1 MAIGSIPGL
10 SFLKNEFA
18 VFILSNIPI
27 YTDRIENFGLFF
39 LQSQNFEY
47 FLVHLS
53 RRLIDELMVCTG
65 ICGSLLSCESSFH
78 ISLIVSSQHKHE

>member
-10 SFLKNEFA
+10 SFIQNEFA
-18 VFILSNIPI
+18 VFILSII
-27 YTDRIENFGLFF
+27 LTYTDMNKKHGLFF
-39 LQSQNFEY
+39 LQSQNFVY

-65 ICGSLLSCESSFH
+65 ICGSLLSCEAHSIFH
-78 ISLIVSSQHKHE
+78 L

>member
-10 SFLKNEFA
+10 SFIKNEFA
-18 VFILSNIPI
+18 VFILSIILI

-39 LQSQNFEY
+39 LQSQNFVY

-53 RRLIDELMVCTG
+53 RRLIDELMVCTD
-65 ICGSLLSCESSFH
+65 ICGSLLSCEAHSIFH
-78 ISLIVSSQHKHE
+78 L

>member
-10 SFLKNEFA
+10 SFIQNEFA
-18 VFILSNIPI
+18 VFIISIILI

-39 LQSQNFEY
+39 LQYQNFVY

-53 RRLIDELMVCTG
+53 RRLIDEIMVCKAYVG
-65 ICGSLLSCESSFH
+65 LS
-78 ISLIVSSQHKHE
+78 

>member
-10 SFLKNEFA
+10 SFIQNEFA
-18 VFILSNIPI
+18 VFILSIILI

-39 LQSQNFEY
+39 LQSQNY
-47 FLVHLS
+47 VYVLVHLS
-53 RRLIDELMVCTG
+53 RRLIDELMVCKG
-65 ICGSLLSCESSFH
+65 IYGSFH

>member
-10 SFLKNEFA
+10 SLIQNEFA
-18 VFILSNIPI
+18 VFILSIIPI

-47 FLVHLS
+47 ILVHLS
-53 RRLIDELMVCTG
+53 RRPTDELMVCTG
-65 ICGSLLSCESSFH
+65 ICGPLL
-78 ISLIVSSQHKHE
+78 LL

>member
-10 SFLKNEFA
+10 SFIQNEFA
-18 VFILSNIPI
+18 VFILSIIPI

-39 LQSQNFEY
+39 LQSQNFVY

-53 RRLIDELMVCTG
+53 RRPIDELTVCTS
-65 ICGSLLSCESSFH
+65 ICGSLLSCEAHSIFH
-78 ISLIVSSQHKHE
+78 L

>member
-10 SFLKNEFA
+10 SFIQNEFA
-18 VFILSNIPI
+18 VFILSIILIILI
-27 YTDRIENFGLFF
+27 YTHRIENFGLFF
-39 LQSQNFEY
+39 LQSQNFVY

-65 ICGSLLSCESSFH
+65 ICGSLLSCEAHSIFH
-78 ISLIVSSQHKHE
+78 L

>member
-10 SFLKNEFA
+10 SFIQNEFA
-18 VFILSNIPI
+18 VFLSIILI

-39 LQSQNFEY
+39 LQSQNFVY
-47 FLVHLS
+47 VLVHLS

-65 ICGSLLSCESSFH
+65 ICGSLLSCEAHSIFH
-78 ISLIVSSQHKHE
+78 L

>member
-10 SFLKNEFA
+10 SFIQNEIA
-18 VFILSNIPI
+18 VFILSIIPI

-39 LQSQNFEY
+39 LQSQNFVY

-53 RRLIDELMVCTG
+53 RRLIDELMVYTG
-65 ICGSLLSCESSFH
+65 TCGSLLSCEAHSIFH
-78 ISLIVSSQHKHE
+78 L

>member
-1 MAIGSIPGL
+1 MTIGSIPGL
-10 SFLKNEFA
+10 SFIQNEFA
-18 VFILSNIPI
+18 VFILSIILI

-39 LQSQNFEY
+39 LQSQNFVY

-53 RRLIDELMVCTG
+53 RSLIDELMVC
-65 ICGSLLSCESSFH
+65 

>member
-10 SFLKNEFA
+10 SYIQNEFA
-18 VFILSNIPI
+18 VFILSIILI

-47 FLVHLS
+47 VLVHLS
-53 RRLIDELMVCTG
+53 RRLIDEFMVCKG
-65 ICGSLLSCESSFH
+65 IYGSLLSCEAHSIFH
-78 ISLIVSSQHKHE
+78 L

>member
-10 SFLKNEFA
+10 SFIQNEFA
-18 VFILSNIPI
+18 VFILSIIPI
-27 YTDRIENFGLFF
+27 YTDRIEKFGLFF
-39 LQSQNFEY
+39 LQSQNFVY

-65 ICGSLLSCESSFH
+65 IWGSLLSCEAHSIFH
-78 ISLIVSSQHKHE
+78 L

>member
-10 SFLKNEFA
+10 SFIQNEFA
-18 VFILSNIPI
+18 VFILSIILI

-39 LQSQNFEY
+39 LQSQNFLY
-47 FLVHLS
+47 VLVHLS

-65 ICGSLLSCESSFH
+65 IYGSLLSCEAHSIFH
-78 ISLIVSSQHKHE
+78 L